1 MRFPPHAHCDC
12 CYKKD
17 RKSVGEAAKSGLL
30 GAAAGKLPG
39 DSSEIKNRVI
49 IGSSS
54 FVSKNR
60 GLDVLVPVW
69 SSINLKSQKMN
80 AT

>member
-1 MRFPPHAHCDC
+1 MRFPPHAHCNC
-12 CYKKD
+12 YYKKD

-54 FVSKNR
+54 FISKNR
-60 GLDVLVPVW
+60 GLDVLVPLFVVA
-69 SSINLKSQKMN
+69 SILSLKR
-80 AT
+80 